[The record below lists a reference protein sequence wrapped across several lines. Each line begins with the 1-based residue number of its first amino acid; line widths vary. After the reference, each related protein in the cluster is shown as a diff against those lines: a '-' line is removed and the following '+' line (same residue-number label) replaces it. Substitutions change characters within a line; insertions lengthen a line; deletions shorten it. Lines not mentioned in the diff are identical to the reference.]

1 MYTALKKLH
10 WTHVRFTFNSEL
22 ESSYGKFQVYRRP
35 AMVSLVG
42 IFDASLL
49 KNHTKKAVNLWV
61 GWTIKGPLLITQLVQ
76 DDLAS
81 VGEWLLYTIE
91 GYSWHSIYSMCFVS
105 PCPFTK
111 WRNNPVVGL
120 LFNCQT

>member
-10 WTHVRFTFNSEL
+10 WTHVHFTFNSEL

-49 KNHTKKAVNLWV
+49 KNHTKKAVNL
-61 GWTIKGPLLITQLVQ
+61 
-76 DDLAS
+76 
-81 VGEWLLYTIE
+81 
-91 GYSWHSIYSMCFVS
+91 
-105 PCPFTK
+105 
-111 WRNNPVVGL
+111 
-120 LFNCQT
+120 